1 MSWAN
6 QFQQAKNWANQLQ
19 NTYTWKPQTG
29 SYLESSGA
37 SQLAQQGKWN
47 DYMRQLGLTYLFNLT
62 DMSSPLYQQFAQ
74 FQRNT
79 MPGIGVNS
87 LLAPLIASG
96 IDFGTGQNIAQQRTQ
111 EFMRERS
118 DTIGNSVRNF
128 AMGMQNNVLPM
139 LGQIGQSFFTQ
150 QELAQRDKQIDAQN
164 SPISSLAGFLGQ
176 LGAMFATGGFGGGTA
191 GASMAT
197 PMVLKR

>member
-139 LGQIGQSFFTQ
+139 L
-150 QELAQRDKQIDAQN
+150 EPDRDWETKN
-164 SPISSLAGFLGQ
+164 
-176 LGAMFATGGFGGGTA
+176 
-191 GASMAT
+191 
-197 PMVLKR
+197 